1 MYVETVLSKKAEELE
16 KALCTIPTN
25 YDIAEEILLNND
37 ITPEEMS
44 KVACNL
50 LDKCID
56 EQDEYWKNV
65 DYLIDDETLCSNIYK
80 IMKYLLRKG
89 LNPNITIDD
98 ASESVL
104 SNIRFLIYP
113 EGLAPRLMRLFLE
126 NGADPNI
133 VVENESEF
141 ETIDFAVSYDEY
153 MNRSSVYCWLVLM
166 AYGGRLGAEKYLPIK
181 MHGNRDIS
189 IFKRFEDYPYY
200 EVIPTKREGN
210 YWGCWRMHIYEAYE
224 DTKILVASYGDLE
237 GECADG
243 HPNEMLQPN
252 NHESDDIGEESQ
264 ETERVDAEPV
274 DEEEFLNK
282 ISKIYSQCT
291 TVDIY
296 PHMELNFHY
305 SSFWVFSEITSAAE
319 YVDYITG
326 KAKALK
332 ESGKMVKTKI
342 MHVKGSGKPC
352 LVLEQE
358 GNNDPA
364 CLMVE
369 LSPNGL
375 VVRMDMMP
383 CSFYTLV

>member
-25 YDIAEEILLNND
+25 YDIAEEILLNST
-37 ITPEEMS
+37 ITLEELS

-50 LDKCID
+50 LDKCFD
-56 EQDEYWKNV
+56 EQHNYLEKF
-65 DYLIDDETLCSNIYK
+65 DYLIDDDTLCSNIYK
-80 IMKYLLRKG
+80 IMKYLLGKG
-89 LNPNITIDD
+89 LNPNITVDNGC
-98 ASESVL
+98 ESVL
-104 SNIRFLIYP
+104 GNIRFLNYP

-126 NGADPNI
+126 NGVDPNI

-141 ETIDFAVSYDEY
+141 ESIDFAVAYDEY

-166 AYGGRLGAEKYLPIK
+166 AYGGRLGEDKYLPIT
-181 MHGNRDIS
+181 MHGNRDVS

-200 EVIPTKREGN
+200 EIIPTKRDGN
-210 YWGCWRMHIYEAYE
+210 RWGCWRMHIYEAYE
-224 DTKILVASYGDLE
+224 DVKRLVASYGDLE
-237 GECADG
+237 GERADG
-243 HPNEMLQPN
+243 QPNEVFPLN
-252 NHESDDIGEESQ
+252 DHAIDNDVKELQ
-264 ETERVDAEPV
+264 ETERADGVPI

-282 ISKIYSQCT
+282 ISKIYSQCIP
-291 TVDIY
+291 VDIY
-296 PHMELNFHY
+296 PYMELNFHY
-305 SSFWVFSEITSAAE
+305 SSCWIFSEITSAAE
-319 YVDYITG
+319 YIDYITD
-326 KAKALK
+326 KSKTLK

-369 LSPNGL
+369 LSNNGL
-375 VVRMDMMP
+375 VARMDMMP